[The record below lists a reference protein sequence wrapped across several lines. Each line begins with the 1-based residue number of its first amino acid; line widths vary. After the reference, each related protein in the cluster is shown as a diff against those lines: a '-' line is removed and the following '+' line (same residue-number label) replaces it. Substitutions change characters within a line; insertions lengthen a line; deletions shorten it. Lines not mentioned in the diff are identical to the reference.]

1 MMSQDDHKIVVV
13 RFFEKVWNAQ
23 DLDVT
28 DELLAPAY
36 LGHERNAADTHGPIG
51 MRQAAQAFHRTF
63 AEARF
68 TIVDAIADADRVVL
82 HLRVDATHAAT
93 SRPIAIT
100 GMVLYRLRAGKI
112 AESWSNWDEL
122 GMLQQLG
129 GQIVGA
135 SLQS

>member
-1 MMSQDDHKIVVV
+1 MASQDDHKTIVV
-13 RFFEKVWNAQ
+13 RFFEEVWNAR

-51 MRQAAQAFHRTF
+51 MRQVAQAFHRTF
-63 AEARF
+63 ADARF
-68 TIVDAIADADRVVL
+68 TIIDAIAEADRVVL
-82 HLRVDATHAAT
+82 HLRVDATQAAT
-93 SRPIAIT
+93 GRPIAIT

-112 AESWSNWDEL
+112 TESWSNWDEL

-129 GQIVGA
+129 GQIVVA

>member
-1 MMSQDDHKIVVV
+1 MSSQDDHKTVVV
-13 RFFEKVWNAQ
+13 RFFEEVWNARQ
-23 DLDVT
+23 PHVT
-28 DELLAPAY
+28 DELLAPTY

-51 MRQAAQAFHRTF
+51 MRHVAQAFHGAF
-63 AEARF
+63 PDARF
-68 TIVDAIADADRVVL
+68 TLIDVIAEADSVVL

-93 SRPIAIT
+93 GRPVAIT

-129 GQIVGA
+129 GQIVVP
-135 SLQS
+135 SVQS